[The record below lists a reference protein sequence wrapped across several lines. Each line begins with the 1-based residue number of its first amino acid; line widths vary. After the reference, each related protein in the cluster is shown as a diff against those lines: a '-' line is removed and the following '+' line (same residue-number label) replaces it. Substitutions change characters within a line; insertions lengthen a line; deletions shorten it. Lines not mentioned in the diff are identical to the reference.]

1 MSRSIV
7 CIDRC
12 SMLIVIALGLTLS
25 CGSAPKENDK
35 PLNSELTQGN
45 VQLHLVKGETT
56 KAQVLEVFGA
66 PNLTTRDAAGLEVW
80 TYERSAREA
89 KSNEAFWTVFV
100 AGSSNSGFEE
110 SSRNMIL
117 IIKFDA
123 KDVVN
128 DFNSRY
134 SSF

>member
-7 CIDRC
+7 RIDRC
-12 SMLIVIALGLTLS
+12 CILAVIALGLPPG
-25 CGSAPKENDK
+25 CRSAPEEEK

-45 VQLHLVKGETT
+45 VQMHLVKGETT

-89 KSNEAFWTVFV
+89 KSNEAFWTVV
-100 AGSSNSGFEE
+100 LAGSSSSGFEE

-123 KDVVN
+123 KDVVS
-128 DFNSRY
+128 DFNSRA

>member
-7 CIDRC
+7 RIDRSC
-12 SMLIVIALGLTLS
+12 IVAVIVLGLTLS
-25 CGSAPKENDK
+25 CRSTADDK

-45 VQLHLVKGETT
+45 VQMHVVRGETT
-56 KAQVLEVFGA
+56 KSQVLEVFGA
-66 PNLTTRDAAGLEVW
+66 PNLTTRDGAGLEVW

-89 KSNEAFWTVFV
+89 KSNEAFWTVV
-100 AGSSNSGFEE
+100 LAGQSSSGFEE

-128 DFNSRY
+128 DFSSRQ

>member
-7 CIDRC
+7 FIERFRV
-12 SMLIVIALGLTLS
+12 LVAIALGLALGCRS
-25 CGSAPKENDK
+25 DPEAK

-45 VQLHLVKGETT
+45 VQMHLVRGQTT
-56 KAQVLEVFGA
+56 KAQVLERFGA
-66 PNLTTRDAAGLEVW
+66 PNLTTRDGAGLEVW

-89 KSNEAFWTVFV
+89 KSNEAYWTVV
-100 AGSSNSGFEE
+100 LAGQSSSGFEE
-110 SSRNMIL
+110 SSRSMIL

-123 KDVVN
+123 KDVVT
-128 DFNSRY
+128 DFNSRT

>member
-7 CIDRC
+7 RIDRC
-12 SMLIVIALGLTLS
+12 SMLVVIALGLTLS
-25 CGSAPKENDK
+25 CGSTPSEKDK
-35 PLNSELTQGN
+35 PLNSEMTQGN
-45 VQLHLVKGETT
+45 VQMHLVKGETT
-56 KAQVLEVFGA
+56 KAQVLELFGA
-66 PNLTTRDAAGLEVW
+66 PNLTTRDGAGLEVW

-89 KSNEAFWTVFV
+89 KSNQAYWTVIL

-123 KDVVN
+123 KDVVS
-128 DFNSRY
+128 DFNSRT

>member
-1 MSRSIV
+1 MCRSIV
-7 CIDRC
+7 RGVRFR
-12 SMLIVIALGLTLS
+12 MLAAIALGLTLGCS
-25 CGSAPKENDK
+25 SPPSDK
-35 PLNSELTQGN
+35 PVNSELTQGN
-45 VQLHLVKGETT
+45 VQLHLVKGQTT
-56 KAQVLEVFGA
+56 KAQVLEAFGA
-66 PNLTTRDAAGLEVW
+66 PNLTTRDAEGLEVW

-89 KSNEAFWTVFV
+89 KSNSAFWTVIL
-100 AGSSNSGFEE
+100 AGSSSSGFEE

-128 DFNSRY
+128 DFNSRA

>member
-7 CIDRC
+7 RIGH
-12 SMLIVIALGLTLS
+12 SGVLAIIVLGLATS
-25 CGSAPKENDK
+25 CHSAPAEEK
-35 PLNSELTQGN
+35 PLNSEMTQGN
-45 VQLHLVKGETT
+45 VQMHLVKGVTT
-56 KAQVLEVFGA
+56 KAQVLETFGA
-66 PNLTTRDAAGLEVW
+66 PNLTTRDAQGQEVW

-89 KSNEAFWTVFV
+89 KSNQAYWTVIL

-117 IIKFDA
+117 IVKFDA
-123 KDVVN
+123 KDVVS
-128 DFNSRY
+128 DFSSRT

>member
-1 MSRSIV
+1 
-7 CIDRC
+7 
-12 SMLIVIALGLTLS
+12 
-25 CGSAPKENDK
+25 
-35 PLNSELTQGN
+35 
-45 VQLHLVKGETT
+45 
-56 KAQVLEVFGA
+56 
-66 PNLTTRDAAGLEVW
+66 VW

-89 KSNEAFWTVFV
+89 KSNEAFWTVV
-100 AGSSNSGFEE
+100 LAGQSSSGFEE

-128 DFNSRY
+128 DFSSRQ

>member
-1 MSRSIV
+1 MVRGISRIRRSRALAVIV
-7 CIDRC
+7 FG
-12 SMLIVIALGLTLS
+12 LALGCRGTQ
-25 CGSAPKENDK
+25 EDK

-45 VQLHLVKGETT
+45 VQMHLVKGQTT
-56 KAQVLEVFGA
+56 KAEVLEVFGA
-66 PNLTTRDAAGLEVW
+66 PNLTTRDGAGLEVW

-89 KSNEAFWTVFV
+89 KSNEAYWSVIL
-100 AGSSNSGFEE
+100 AGSSSSGFEE

-123 KDVVN
+123 QDVVT
-128 DFNSRY
+128 DFSSRA